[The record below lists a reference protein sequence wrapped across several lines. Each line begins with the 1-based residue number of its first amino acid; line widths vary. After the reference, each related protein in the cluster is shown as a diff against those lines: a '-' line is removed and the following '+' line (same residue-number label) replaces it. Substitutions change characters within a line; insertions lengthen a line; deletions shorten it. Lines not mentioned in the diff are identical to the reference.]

1 MVPCQMSV
9 TGLCVQPPGARW
21 IVSATDPKPLASTIV
36 RDDEAALVSA
46 AKGGDTARL
55 KNW

>member
-1 MVPCQMSV
+1 MVPCQMYAA
-9 TGLCVQPPGARW
+9 GLFAQPSGAPW
-21 IVSATDPKPLASTIV
+21 IVSASEPKPLASTIV

-46 AKGGDTARL
+46 AKAATPPRL